1 MSKFLDLEGLG
12 YYTQCFKPG
21 LVELVDGGAKNLLD
35 CSINALKQ
43 ILTSGTW
50 NNNIY
55 TNSAGDISMTVNSDN
70 TLTISATNVTAN
82 RTITIGTLGTNQGN
96 LYFSCTPNIEGA
108 GTKFRSGIN
117 YVGYD
122 DGEGLNV
129 PNLTTSRAIQ
139 LEIVGS
145 SASPTTL
152 SNIVYKPMLCTKSK
166 WNISQTYQPYRPS
179 EDEQNAQIAVNTSEI
194 TLLRTFM
201 AYVGYA
207 EVTEVNKRDDER
219 RLNVVTNGYYAGI
232 GTVNCT
238 GMLVSNKLPL
248 DTDLTVENCQ
258 GDARGAAYAVTGYA
272 KDMDNG
278 LGVSIKPYIEI
289 DNVRHY
295 GVQQRYFYNDL

>member
-1 MSKFLDLEGLG
+1 MSKFLDLDGLG
-12 YYTQCFKPG
+12 YYTT
-21 LVELVDGGAKNLLD
+21 LVKD
-35 CSINALKQ
+35 
-43 ILTSGTW
+43 
-50 NNNIY
+50 
-55 TNSAGDISMTVNSDN
+55 
-70 TLTISATNVTAN
+70 
-82 RTITIGTLGTNQGN
+82 R
-96 LYFSCTPNIEGA
+96 
-108 GTKFRSGIN
+108 
-117 YVGYD
+117 YD
-122 DGEGLNV
+122 
-129 PNLTTSRAIQ
+129 P
-139 LEIVGS
+139 
-145 SASPTTL
+145 
-152 SNIVYKPMLCTKSK
+152 
-166 WNISQTYQPYRPS
+166 
-179 EDEQNAQIAVNTSEI
+179 EI

-295 GVQQRYFYNDL
+295 GVQQRYFYNDFV